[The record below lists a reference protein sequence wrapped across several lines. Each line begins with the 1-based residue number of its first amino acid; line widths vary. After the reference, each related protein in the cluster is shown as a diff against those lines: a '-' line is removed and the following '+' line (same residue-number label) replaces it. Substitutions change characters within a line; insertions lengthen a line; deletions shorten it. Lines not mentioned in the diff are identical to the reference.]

1 MSTFR
6 AALWARPIAAGTR
19 AANAARPVRAP
30 EVPRLP
36 VLVRMDD
43 GRPWSPWCEVWDC
56 RYLTRRHTPLGSYCT
71 KHAAALA
78 AHFGWA
84 AGEVQKT
91 RAA

>member
-6 AALWARPIAAGTR
+6 AAWWARPIAADKR
-19 AANAARPVRAP
+19 AAFAARPVVSP
-30 EVPRLP
+30 EVPRPP
-36 VLVRMDD
+36 VVVRVDAW
-43 GRPWSPWCEVWDC
+43 RPWSPWCEVWRC
-56 RYLTRRHTPLGSYCT
+56 RCLARRHTPLGSYCT